1 VWLQM
6 EAWSIREQTRMS
18 KGSARRPEQTK
29 GAYDEG
35 YKGIRRK
42 DGSRWGEKRKEASD
56 KNHKR

>member
-1 VWLQM
+1 MRVRVGT
-6 EAWSIREQTRMS
+6 REYQRHRNA
-18 KGSARRPEQTK
+18 GARLKRFRR
-29 GAYDEG
+29 